1 MMMKSINMKPI
12 FLSIILS
19 MLLFSAQYSY
29 AHLIQQDEYT
39 QVITKR
45 AQKIVD
51 KLGLEEAKSSVVRA
65 IIVQQYRDLNETQI
79 WHDGQGKTLKAA
91 AASTDEL
98 TQLEEEKNKKLA
110 HLHDDYLGAL
120 KKQLNN
126 EQIETVKN
134 EMTYNVL
141 PITYKGYVDML
152 PSLTEVQKKQIL
164 TYLTEAR
171 EKAMDGGSSKE
182 KHWWF
187 GKYKGKINNYLSK
200 EGVET
205 KEARKVWEEKLKREE
220 RAKKAQS

>member
-1 MMMKSINMKPI
+1 MMMKPINMKPI
-12 FLSIILS
+12 FLSVILS

-29 AHLIQQDEYT
+29 AHLIHQDEYT

-51 KLGLEEAKSSVVRA
+51 KLGLEAAKSSVVRA

-79 WHDGQGKTLKAA
+79 WHDEQGKTLKTA

-98 TQLEEEKNKKLA
+98 AQLEEEKTKKLA
-110 HLHDDYLGAL
+110 HLHRDYLGAL

-205 KEARKVWEEKLKREE
+205 KEARKEWEEKLKKEE